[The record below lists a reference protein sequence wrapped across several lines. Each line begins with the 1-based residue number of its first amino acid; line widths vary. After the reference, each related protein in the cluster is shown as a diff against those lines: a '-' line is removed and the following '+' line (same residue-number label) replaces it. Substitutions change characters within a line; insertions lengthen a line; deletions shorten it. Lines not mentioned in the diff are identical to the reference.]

1 MVSCLFLFLIVP
13 LPSRS
18 QDTLVP
24 AGTILECT
32 TSDKHISSKNT
43 DLSDPVLC
51 SIHKLDA
58 YGRSVL
64 PYGSSLGGYFDE
76 AADPG
81 HFVGKGW
88 MVLTFDRLIIAPGTI
103 ILVTAKVIDVPRYNV
118 DRDGKID
125 GQGHTKRD
133 IVMWMIPILWPIDL
147 LELPRRGPRP
157 SLRAE
162 TRISVKLM
170 EDVSIPEF
178 DQTVQYARAPG
189 LIERSAQPEPQ
200 QYQQQ

>member
-1 MVSCLFLFLIVP
+1 
-13 LPSRS
+13 
-18 QDTLVP
+18 
-24 AGTILECT
+24 
-32 TSDKHISSKNT
+32 
-43 DLSDPVLC
+43 
-51 SIHKLDA
+51 
-58 YGRSVL
+58 
-64 PYGSSLGGYFDE
+64 
-76 AADPG
+76 
-81 HFVGKGW
+81 